1 MREVIVHNAST
12 NPAIPFPKSVEQ
24 YRGYL
29 IGWGVATEV
38 SDGIAETDTHAIVE
52 REDGSVA
59 MVFPTRI
66 KFVEPYATTAKLAAT
81 PAGIARACG
90 MENEVERAAEVSAT
104 NPPKGWRLAEER
116 DMIGETSIQWAS
128 GFDGMGGWR
137 PVPNCDFGEFFAR
150 DWNGTPAVKIEVAP

>member
-104 NPPKGWRLAEER
+104 NPPKGFER
-116 DMIGETSIQWAS
+116 IFQGPRKPGYLYWSKE
-128 GFDGMGGWR
+128 GFWDNGHQNNFGV
-137 PVPNCDFGEFFAR
+137 PVGFFDIPCA
-150 DWNGTPAVKIEVAP
+150 NPIEVAP

>member
-29 IGWGVATEV
+29 IGWGVVTEV
-38 SDGIAETDTHAIVE
+38 NNDIAETDTHAIVE

-90 MENEVERAAEVSAT
+90 LENEVEEAQEVSAT
-104 NPPKGWRLAEER
+104 NPPKGWRLL
-116 DMIGETSIQWAS
+116 S
-128 GFDGMGGWR
+128 
-137 PVPNCDFGEFFAR
+137 FGEIRAPGYIVFFGGE
-150 DWNGTPAVKIEVAP
+150 WITPVLDFTGAPHDGKLPVANLIEVTP

>member
-90 MENEVERAAEVSAT
+90 LENEVERAAEVSAK
-104 NPPKGWRLAEER
+104 NPPAGFALCKRGELKREGYVVFGGVAWHPGLCWGER
-116 DMIGETSIQWAS
+116 WEL
-128 GFDGMGGWR
+128 GMS
-137 PVPNCDFGEFFAR
+137 PCANP
-150 DWNGTPAVKIEVAP
+150 IEVAP